1 MSQRDVAQEQAYVS
15 MLYGHLDGLRDR
27 AAGRLAQTLR
37 QTGGTPQARTERD
50 VNAVMYTQ
58 RIAQL
63 DAAENGLCFGRID
76 FHDTEPRYI
85 GRMGIRDEADDY
97 EPLLLDWR
105 APAARPFYLATPVS
119 PEGVRRRRHIKTLR
133 REVIRLDDEVLD
145 LTDAARDGQLDSL
158 AGGLTGEA
166 ALLAALNATRTG
178 QMSDIVE
185 TIQVEQDW
193 IIRWPDKGVL
203 VVQGGPGTGKTAVAL
218 HRAAFL
224 LYTYREQLA
233 RRAVLI
239 IGPNPTFLRYVGQVL
254 PSLGETSV
262 LMSTIADLYPGVT
275 ARRDEPKAAATV
287 KGGLD
292 MAKVVAAAVRA
303 GQGSRSGLEVSY
315 DHDVLRL
322 DRRTCNRIRD
332 RARRSRLPHNQA
344 RPVAH
349 RLLIDALAD
358 QVADQIG
365 YDVLGGGNLL
375 SAEDIADIR
384 EELRE
389 SVQVRAALEEFWP
402 RLTPEGLIAELL
414 SSPEQLAVAARGLL
428 TPEER
433 SALLRPAGG
442 GWTPADVPLLDEA
455 AELLGEDQRAARAR
469 NERERRRRIAYARGV
484 LDLAYGSRSV
494 DLNPEEEA
502 EILSAYDILDAE
514 RLADRYEEDDD
525 RTAVERAAADRT
537 WAFGHIVVDEAQEL
551 SPMAWRMLM
560 RRCPARSMTVVGD
573 MAQASDLGGGSSW
586 QEVLGPHLD
595 DRWRL
600 ERLTINY
607 RTPAEIADVAGDVL
621 ASIDPELHPPR
632 PVRQTGVVPWSRQA
646 APGELPTVLGSL
658 AGVEAG
664 RIGSGR
670 LAVIV
675 PSSRLA
681 ELTQAVADVV
691 PDVISAEAPDLD
703 RPVVVLS
710 VVQAKGLE
718 FDSVLV
724 ADPQRILADS
734 PRGLNDLYVAI
745 TRATQR
751 LGVVHE
757 DDLPKVL
764 SRLSPLDE
772 ADLT

>member
-1 MSQRDVAQEQAYVS
+1 MSQRDVGQEQAYVS

-50 VNAVMYTQ
+50 VDAVMYTQ

-166 ALLAALNATRTG
+166 ALLAALNASRTG

-275 ARRDEPKAAATV
+275 ARRDEPAAAATV
-287 KGGLD
+287 KGRLD

-303 GQGSRSGLEVSY
+303 RQGSRSGLEVSY

-332 RARRSRLPHNQA
+332 RARRTRLPHNQA
-344 RPVAH
+344 RPVAQ
-349 RLLIDALAD
+349 RLLIEALAD
-358 QVADQIG
+358 RVADQIG

-402 RLTPEGLIAELL
+402 RLTPEGLVAELL
-414 SSPEQLAVAARGLL
+414 SSAEQLAAAARGLL

-560 RRCPARSMTVVGD
+560 RRCPTRSMTVVGD

-595 DRWRL
+595 DRWQL

-621 ASIDPELHPPR
+621 ALIDPELHPPR

-764 SRLSPLDE
+764 SRLNPLDE